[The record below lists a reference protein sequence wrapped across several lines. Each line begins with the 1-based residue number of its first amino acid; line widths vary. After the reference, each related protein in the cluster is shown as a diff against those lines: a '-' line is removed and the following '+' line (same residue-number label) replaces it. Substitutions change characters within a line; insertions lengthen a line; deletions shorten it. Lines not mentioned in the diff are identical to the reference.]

1 MNNKNFKTTRHLLP
15 TKKFSKP
22 LAIAIS
28 VLFIVGMVSVF
39 TTNSASAATS
49 TLNISSGQWIC
60 QAHTNVEPITTYNIP
75 HTEGARSASGVT
87 NVENCYLPQAIFRGY
102 CRWDAN
108 GGSWNLQNYPMLSF
122 DIWCDKVM
130 EINVG
135 VVDTTNGGWNAAGVN
150 IADTYHNGQANT
162 PPYNNLY
169 GTGTVK
175 SPDGYWLIMVGPSD
189 GSTQHYTIDLRTM
202 HVSLAHIGQI
212 VFDVTCNHQANINWK
227 IENIVVST
235 DGVAP
240 ANPQPTASPTATPT
254 AAPTPTATPSP
265 TPVPTTEPTTTPSPT
280 PEPTTTPTQTPEP
293 TPSHPTH
300 VVTPSPTPVT
310 TPSPEPTTAPTPAS
324 PTKPTVAPTQPFAIH
339 HGWWWNWFSW
349 FHHCRWFH
357 F

>member
-1 MNNKNFKTTRHLLP
+1 MNKETFG
-15 TKKFSKP
+15 KKLHSRPIKKISKP

-39 TTNSASAATS
+39 ATQSADAATS
-49 TLNISSGQWIC
+49 VLNISSGQWIC

-75 HTEGARSASGVT
+75 HTEGTRSASGVS

-108 GGSWNLQNYPMLSF
+108 GGSFNLQSYPMLSF
-122 DIWCDKVM
+122 DIWCDRVM

-169 GTGTVK
+169 GSGTVK
-175 SPDGYWLIMVGPSD
+175 SSDGYWLLMVGPSD
-189 GSTQHYTIDLRTM
+189 GSTQHYTLDLRTM
-202 HVSLAHIGQI
+202 GVSLSHIGQI

-235 DGVAP
+235 DGVVP
-240 ANPQPTASPTATPT
+240 ANPQPTASPTAAPT

-265 TPVPTTEPTTTPSPT
+265 TPAPTTEPTTTPSPT
-280 PEPTTTPTQTPEP
+280 TAPTTTPTQTPEP
-293 TPSHPTH
+293 ATPSHPTH
-300 VVTPSPTPVT
+300 VTPSPTPVA
-310 TPSPEPTTAPTPAS
+310 TPSPEPTIAPTPTS
-324 PTKPTVAPTQPFAIH
+324 LTNPTVTPNQPFTIH
-339 HGWWWNWFSW
+339 HSWWWNWFSW
-349 FHHCRWFH
+349 FRGCMWFH